1 MRKVGAL
8 RYQTTANT
16 TASKE
21 RLMVMLFQAALK
33 HIRSA
38 KGMFDAGN
46 TMDAEIAVR
55 KALDIVW
62 ELQDTLNPQV
72 APDLVQN
79 LADVYTFVN
88 LRLLNALTSK
98 SRAPLEDADVA
109 FAPIV
114 SAFEQAVNQVQGQ
127 GGAAANSNVAPPN
140 LPKPQVSVG

>member
-1 MRKVGAL
+1 MRKVGAM
-8 RYQTTANT
+8 RYQATANT

-38 KGMFDAGN
+38 KGLYDSGHV
-46 TMDAEIAVR
+46 MDAEIAVR

-62 ELQDTLNPQV
+62 ELQDTLNPEV
-72 APDLVQN
+72 APELAQN

-109 FAPIV
+109 FSPIV

-127 GGAAANSNVAPPN
+127 GKTPAANMNQRN
-140 LPKPQVSVG
+140 MPKPQVSVG

>member
-8 RYQTTANT
+8 RYQATANT

-33 HIRSA
+33 HIRTA
-38 KGMFDAGN
+38 KGLYDSEHV
-46 TMDAEIAVR
+46 MDAEIAVR

-62 ELQDTLNPQV
+62 ELQDTLNPEV
-72 APDLVQN
+72 APELAQN

-109 FAPIV
+109 FSPIV
-114 SAFEQAVNQVQGQ
+114 SAFEQAVTAVQNQ
-127 GGAAANSNVAPPN
+127 GGAANNNLSRPN